1 MAYPMVMIM
10 NLVSTIVLGL
20 QTFDMG
26 LITDNCGD
34 VEVCVPHVKPIAL
47 AGWVLVAGS
56 VALLIINSLMLS
68 TYWQFSTRLL
78 DEEDCGYTSSTSGT
92 FMHSHTH
99 HHHQY
104 SHQNYPINY
113 SSGGGA
119 VNHDIEAAFT
129 KGNLKSDYVIDGITK
144 PDSILRTPQPK
155 RSAKNLFNDAENEFI
170 TLTKTEASKL
180 TDLSAYYHHQ
190 YRIYDGEVSASSSTT
205 SSSNDYKSLQ
215 ISPLDFSQLS
225 NKGVY

>member
-1 MAYPMVMIM
+1 MVL
-10 NLVSTIVLGL
+10 NLVSTIVLSL

-47 AGWVLVAGS
+47 AGWILVAGS
-56 VALLIINSLMLS
+56 VAFLIINSIILS
-68 TYWQFSTRLL
+68 TYWQFSNRLL
-78 DEEDCGYTSSTSGT
+78 NEEDCGYNSSSTGT

-113 SSGGGA
+113 SRGGHHA
-119 VNHDIEAAFT
+119 DIEAGITEPTA
-129 KGNLKSDYVIDGITK
+129 KDNNIKSDIAR
-144 PDSILRTPQPK
+144 PDSVLRTPQPK
-155 RSAKNLFNDAENEFI
+155 RSAKNIFNDSDNEI
-170 TLTKTEASKL
+170 IIIKKTDASKL
-180 TDLSAYYHHQ
+180 TNLTTNYHQQ
-190 YRIYDGEVSASSSTT
+190 YRLYDGEVSVSSSTT

-215 ISPLDFSQLS
+215 ISPLDFSQLTD
-225 NKGVY
+225 KGGIY